1 MACICGF
8 GARTPVGRTAFAS
21 AAAVRAAISMFNDH
35 PYMID
40 QAGEPMVVA
49 MDAFLAEEPAG
60 AGRFLELGLSA
71 AEEALGTLRGE
82 EGIAKQLQI
91 LIGLPGQRPGLPED
105 LEDEILGGFQGHF
118 PGARVEVVQ
127 CDHGGGLMALEE
139 GWRRV
144 GSGAA
149 SFCLVG
155 GIDSY
160 LAPETLEWL
169 DAEEQLH
176 SAANSWGFI
185 PGEGAG
191 FCLLCSARTAHQFAL
206 PVRGEILAAATARE
220 ANLVKTD
227 SVCLGEG
234 LTEAVRQAAAVL
246 PDGARIEQTIC
257 DLNGEPYRG
266 NEWGY
271 ALVRVGEHF
280 ADPTDFMTP
289 ADCWGDLGAA
299 SGPLFVMLALVAGL
313 KGYAGGPHTMIFT
326 GAETGERTA
335 MLVRGGN
342 QGGG

>member
-1 MACICGF
+1 
-8 GARTPVGRTAFAS
+8 
-21 AAAVRAAISMFNDH
+21 MFNDH

-40 QAGEPMVVA
+40 KNGMPMVVA
-49 MDAFLAEEPAG
+49 MDAFMAEELAG
-60 AGRFLELGLSA
+60 PGRFLELGLSA
-71 AEEALGTLRGE
+71 AREALGSISGE
-82 EGIAKQLQI
+82 EGILKKLQI
-91 LIGLPGQRPGLPED
+91 VIGLPEQRPGLPED
-105 LEDEILGGFQGHF
+105 LAAEVVRGFQEHF
-118 PGARVEVVQ
+118 PGAQVEVLR
-127 CDHGGGLMALEE
+127 CDHGGGLMALEQ
-139 GWRRV
+139 GWQRIAR
-144 GSGAA
+144 GTA

-160 LAPETLEWL
+160 LEPETLEWL

-176 SAANSWGFI
+176 SAVNSWGFT

-191 FCLLCSARTAHQFAL
+191 FCLLCSERTAQQFAL
-206 PVRGEILAAATARE
+206 TVRGEILAAATARE
-220 ANLVKTD
+220 INLIKTE
-227 SVCLGEG
+227 SVCLGDG
-234 LTEAVRQAAAVL
+234 LTEAIRQSAIGL
-246 PDGARIEQTIC
+246 PSGARIDKTIC

-271 ALVRVGEHF
+271 ALVRAGEHF
-280 ADPTDFMTP
+280 VDPTDFMTP

-335 MLVRGGN
+335 LLVRGGN